1 MFADDYEDTHFIP
14 TYDRQSSDGIIPVV
28 AFVAKRIATLKKS
41 FVTSTD
47 ADEKNEIIATLL
59 FHQST
64 LLMLCLSFFTESP
77 ELTDIAKEIFRK

>member
-1 MFADDYEDTHFIP
+1 MLDYLDTDTHFIL
-14 TYDRQSSDGIIPVV
+14 TYDRQSNESIVPIV

-59 FHQST
+59 FQQSI
-64 LLMLCLSFFTESP
+64 LLILRLSVFTESS
-77 ELTDIAKEIFRK
+77 ELTGIAKDIFRN